1 MTGTL
6 EYFASVMS
14 ARTVVGH
21 DREGRVIFMQA
32 DGKTGENGSV
42 VCQQT
47 VRHRY
52 SDRSANYMYRHHY
65 KTNTVY

>member
-42 VCQQT
+42 CQQT

-52 SDRSANYMYRHHY
+52 SDRSASYRHHY